1 MPTYLMKVLDV
12 VGCDAGISADFVD
25 ELRDGSDDVGAD
37 LGRLLLVKPRLGVEA
52 VALSQTGME
61 GGRADG
67 KRIEERKGREGRKDR
82 GRTFGQRNK

>member
-12 VGCDAGISADFVD
+12 VGCDAGIGADFVD
-25 ELRDGSDDVGAD
+25 ELRDGSDDVGTD

-52 VALSQTGME
+52 VALGQTRIE

-67 KRIEERKGREGRKDR
+67 KRIEEGKGREGRKD
-82 GRTFGQRNK
+82 GRRTYGQRNK